1 MYQSEGNGYKY
12 SYKPYSW
19 GRSSFTR
26 ALGLVMIESQE
37 IAILI
42 CPICHQ
48 TFVFSHIQMSNR
60 KNMKDH
66 LRHFLSAT

>member
-26 ALGLVMIESQE
+26 ALGLVMIEGQDR
-37 IAILI
+37 AILVRSI
-42 CPICHQ
+42 YHQ
-48 TFVFSHIQMSNR
+48 TFVFSHIQMSKR
-60 KNMKDH
+60 KNVKDH
-66 LRHFLSAT
+66 LREFISAT